1 MKKIISVLLS
11 VIICLSALAVV
22 AHAEDVDSPLSFTV
36 DEEGFAV
43 LVSCDTSAEGEI
55 LVPAVAEIDGE
66 LFEVKHIGDSAFDG
80 CELITSIVI
89 SEGIEMIDDF
99 AFNGC
104 AALEDVYV
112 PESLVFCSYTAFN
125 GTIGVTVHCY
135 SSNYQILTVFGITQS
150 LKIDIIDSVDDDLD
164 LDFGMGSLGSVDLMN
179 TIMLAVKR
187 ILQIVIFYFLNGS
200 LDVAPEVI

>member
-1 MKKIISVLLS
+1 MKKILSVLLS
-11 VIICLSALAVV
+11 VIICLSALTVV

-125 GTIGVTVHCY
+125 GTLGVTVHCY
-135 SSNYQILTVFGITQS
+135 SSNYQIMTVFGIIQS